1 MEKGDILIISFYF
14 SFNFSY
20 ALFKEKKIKNI
31 FFLKNQKIYIDNV
44 YILQ

>member
-1 MEKGDILIISFYF
+1 MDNIYIDMEKGDILIISFYF

-31 FFLKNQKIYIDNV
+31 FFFSYEYIF
-44 YILQ
+44 